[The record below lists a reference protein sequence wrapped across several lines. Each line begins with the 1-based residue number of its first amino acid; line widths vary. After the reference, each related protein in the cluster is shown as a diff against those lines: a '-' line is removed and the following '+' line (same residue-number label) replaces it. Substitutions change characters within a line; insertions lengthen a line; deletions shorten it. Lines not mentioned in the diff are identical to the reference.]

1 MKLRKFNNKVVTIT
15 DVDNQTFE
23 GICLFEDKDT
33 FDEEYDAL
41 SVKTDLR
48 WTRLFEKAPS
58 FFSKGLYFVISFY
71 LYISIML
78 LLDNY
83 EQNLVRFHF

>member
-15 DVDNQTFE
+15 DIDNQTFE

-33 FDEEYDAL
+33 FDKEYDAL

-48 WTRLFEKAPS
+48 WTRLFENEILK
-58 FFSKGLYFVISFY
+58 VEISDKIDQ
-71 LYISIML
+71 LKSP
-78 LLDNY
+78 
-83 EQNLVRFHF
+83 

>member
-1 MKLRKFNNKVVTIT
+1 MELRKFNNRVVTIT

-48 WTRLFEKAPS
+48 WTRLFENDILNVKII
-58 FFSKGLYFVISFY
+58 KKI
-71 LYISIML
+71 
-78 LLDNY
+78 N
-83 EQNLVRFHF
+83 

>member
-48 WTRLFEKAPS
+48 WTRLFENEILK
-58 FFSKGLYFVISFY
+58 VEISDKIDQ
-71 LYISIML
+71 LKSP
-78 LLDNY
+78 
-83 EQNLVRFHF
+83 

>member
-1 MKLRKFNNKVVTIT
+1 MELRKFNNKVVTIT

-41 SVKTDLR
+41 SVKTGLR
-48 WTRLFEKAPS
+48 WIRLLKMKF
-58 FFSKGLYFVISFY
+58 
-71 LYISIML
+71 
-78 LLDNY
+78 
-83 EQNLVRFHF
+83 

>member
-15 DVDNQTFE
+15 DIDNQTFE

-33 FDEEYDAL
+33 LDEEYDAL

-48 WTRLFEKAPS
+48 WTRLFENEILKVEIADKTEQ
-58 FFSKGLYFVISFY
+58 SKSP
-71 LYISIML
+71 
-78 LLDNY
+78 
-83 EQNLVRFHF
+83 